1 MASQAGGPDD
11 AGFRRHRASRTLAR
25 SLRTMASMKNLR
37 SWMGL
42 CLFWGAA
49 GCGGAEL
56 ADSAGEPVDDSSL
69 EISAACPR
77 KPLLKSGLHPDASD
91 RLRCIGVSA
100 SQISQTIGSAPASA
114 GYHAKDGT
122 ANGQPYTAAV
132 DIRTVGR
139 SESQIRTLL
148 SDLGKQGFAAWY
160 RKPGFDGWPSSEA
173 PHIHA
178 VYAGCAMKPEL
189 DGQVKDYRAGLNGL
203 ASHTRYTFW
212 VAPQAMRDDV
222 YNLWNKHN

>member
-1 MASQAGGPDD
+1 MNNRLLRLGLPLLLLSFGCGGPD
-11 AGFRRHRASRTLAR
+11 
-25 SLRTMASMKNLR
+25 
-37 SWMGL
+37 
-42 CLFWGAA
+42 
-49 GCGGAEL
+49 L
-56 ADSAGEPVDDSSL
+56 ADPETEPSDDGSY

-91 RLRCIGVSA
+91 RLRCIGIRA
-100 SQISQTIGSAPASA
+100 SELSQTIGSAPASA

-139 SESQIRTLL
+139 SESQIRALL
-148 SDLGKQGFAAWY
+148 GDLGEQGFAAWY
-160 RKPGFDGWPSSEA
+160 RKPGSDGWPSSEA

-203 ASHTRYTFW
+203 ASHTRYSFYL
-212 VAPQAMRDDV
+212 PSQAIRDAV
-222 YNLWNKHN
+222 YSLWNKHN